1 MNGVMQER
9 DVVSGM
15 AVFVAVV
22 EAGSLAAAARRTG
35 LTPSAISKLVTR
47 LEEGFGTRLLQRT
60 TRSMTVTDAGQ
71 VFFDRSR
78 ATLEDLR
85 AVEQEMASQ
94 SEGPRG
100 RLRVTAPQLFG
111 QTTVLPILLA
121 FLKKAPAVS
130 LDLELTDRAVDMV
143 GERVD
148 IAVRITAE
156 PPPSFVAR
164 RVGDIGRVLCA
175 APGYLRAHGTP
186 RVPSDLKNHSSLM
199 LSGPGL
205 ADEWQLSG
213 ESLRRVPRLRLSS
226 TLALREAVL
235 AGLGIAD
242 LPRYLVQEEL
252 RTRRLVSVLDGHDA
266 AARGVFVIY
275 SAGPLLPV
283 RTREAAHHLTRALK
297 QSLS

>member
-1 MNGVMQER
+1 MNGAMQER

-22 EAGSLAAAARRTG
+22 EGGSLASAARSTG
-35 LTPSAISKLVTR
+35 LTPSAVSKLVSR
-47 LEEGFGTRLLQRT
+47 LEEGFGTQLLRRT
-60 TRSMTVTDAGQ
+60 TRRLTLTDAGQ

-78 ATLEDLR
+78 TTLEDLR

-94 SEGPRG
+94 SHGPRG
-100 RLRVTAPQLFG
+100 RLRVTAPQLLG

-130 LDLELTDRAVDMV
+130 LDLELTDRSVDMV

-156 PPPSFVAR
+156 PPPAFVAR
-164 RVGDIGRVLCA
+164 RVGEIGRVLCA
-175 APGYLRAHGTP
+175 TPGYLRAHGTP
-186 RVPSDLKNHSSLM
+186 RELSDLKDHSCLM
-199 LSGPGL
+199 LSGPGV

-213 ESLRRVPRLRLSS
+213 ENIRLVPRLRLSN
-226 TLALREAVL
+226 TLALREAAQ

-242 LPRYLVQEEL
+242 LPRYLVEEEL
-252 RTRRLVSVLDGHDA
+252 KTRKLACVLDGHA
-266 AARGVFVIY
+266 GPLRGVFVIY

-283 RTREAAHHLTRALK
+283 RVREAAAHLTRELK
-297 QSLS
+297 QRLG